1 MKEQGCDPF
10 SGDGFLC
17 GAENYPLSKP
27 MADHDQERIEGQG
40 RRKVHEKVIE
50 DLLEGVSTRGLDWSE
65 GGYSGVSIRLVL
77 LAGGTAF
84 NIFEARPGHQNS
96 MTTSW

>member
-1 MKEQGCDPF
+1 MEEQGCDPF

-77 LAGGTAF
+77 LAGGAPF
-84 NIFEARPGHQNS
+84 HILLDPLSRARP
-96 MTTSW
+96 MEAL